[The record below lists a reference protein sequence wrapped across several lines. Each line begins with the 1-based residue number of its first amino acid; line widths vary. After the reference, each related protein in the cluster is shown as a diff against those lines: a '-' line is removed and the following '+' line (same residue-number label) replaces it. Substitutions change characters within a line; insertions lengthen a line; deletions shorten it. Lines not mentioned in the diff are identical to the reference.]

1 MAPLNGGGWTTS
13 PPAGDSLLV
22 RVEEPSAAAGVRRRI
37 TAFAERLGFGGE
49 RLGQVQLAAT
59 EAATNLA
66 NHARQ
71 GEMVV
76 RIVRSG
82 ETALLEFVCVD
93 RGPGIADVPVSR
105 ADGYS
110 TSGTLG
116 LGLGSIERL
125 ADRCGMFSLP
135 RTGTVLYA
143 RFLPPGT
150 PAGQDG
156 ADPPFA
162 ASP

>member
-22 RVEEPSAAAGVRRRI
+22 RVEEPSAAA
-37 TAFAERLGFGGE
+37 ACGGGSPRSPSGSGSAGSAWPGPARGDRGGHE
-49 RLGQVQLAAT
+49 PRQPRAAGRDGG
-59 EAATNLA
+59 AD
-66 NHARQ
+66 R
-71 GEMVV
+71 
-76 RIVRSG
+76 RSG

-116 LGLGSIERL
+116 SDSGRSSGSPT
-125 ADRCGMFSLP
+125 AAGCSRCPG
-135 RTGTVLYA
+135 RA
-143 RFLPPGT
+143 RCCTRGSCLRARPPGRT
-150 PAGQDG
+150 ARTAVRP
-156 ADPPFA
+156 